1 MNFGVPFWQTAMAPS
16 GKMTACL
23 RNYIFQLLLWF
34 LCLFFFFLAPFQN
47 SFFLFFGPSRFRGSS
62 WTNKFDLLRIKIFLC
77 TVIIFVFK
85 DYCILSILNQDFW
98 ESGWK
103 MRLLWSLSRHL
114 SVNLW
119 TGAMRTFW
127 IWRENKTTKVTD
139 INEACLNQVTAASWV
154 YLFSVTPA
162 DIVAPC
168 RVFSF
173 ACCLMKKGTV
183 TLRER
188 VFYVR
193 KILNFHSVSLKL
205 NLNRSTL
212 EPSRFSPLWC
222 HKRSRYLTIAKTP
235 KLGVGSSP
243 SVVFNLLK
251 GLTRHQFLEFF
262 HD

>member
-1 MNFGVPFWQTAMAPS
+1 ME
-16 GKMTACL
+16 KL
-23 RNYIFQLLLWF
+23 
-34 LCLFFFFLAPFQN
+34 
-47 SFFLFFGPSRFRGSS
+47 
-62 WTNKFDLLRIKIFLC
+62 
-77 TVIIFVFK
+77 
-85 DYCILSILNQDFW
+85 
-98 ESGWK
+98 
-103 MRLLWSLSRHL
+103 RLLWSLSRHL

-119 TGAMRTFW
+119 TGAIRAFW
-127 IWRENKTTKVTD
+127 IWRENKATKVTD
-139 INEACLNQVTAASWV
+139 GNEACSNQVTSASWV

-188 VFYVR
+188 VFFYVR

-222 HKRSRYLTIAKTP
+222 HKRSSYLTIAKNP
-235 KLGVGSSP
+235 QLDVGSSP
-243 SVVFNLLK
+243 SVVFNLLE
-251 GLTRHQFLEFF
+251 GLAKHQFLEFF
-262 HD
+262 HDLLFEVSPLERNEQKNCKTRIMGTLNSSKNRVLYIAPSHF